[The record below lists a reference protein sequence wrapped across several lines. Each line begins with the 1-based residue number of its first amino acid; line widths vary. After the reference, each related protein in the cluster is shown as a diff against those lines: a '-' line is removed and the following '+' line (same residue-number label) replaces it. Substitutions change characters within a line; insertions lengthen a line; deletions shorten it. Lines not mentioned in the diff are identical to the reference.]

1 MRIIRKM
8 ALITAEMTINEAVQ
22 KNAATMKVFNQYNVD
37 SCCGGAQSIKAA
49 AELNG
54 TNLEKLLADL
64 NTAAGGG
71 K

>member
-1 MRIIRKM
+1 M
-8 ALITAEMTINEAVQ
+8 ALVTADMTINDVV
-22 KNAATMKVFNQYNVD
+22 KKYSATMKVFNQYKVD
-37 SCCGGAQSIKAA
+37 SCCGGAQSVKAA

-64 NTAAGGG
+64 NAAVGGG

>member
-1 MRIIRKM
+1 M
-8 ALITAEMTINEAVQ
+8 ALVTAEMTINDVV
-22 KNAATMKVFNQYNVD
+22 KKYPATMKVFNQYNVD

-54 TNLEKLLADL
+54 ANLGKLMADL
-64 NTAAGGG
+64 NTAASGG